1 MIAALRGNI
10 IQKNPGSLVLDVAG
24 VGYEVLVSLRT
35 WETLPELNREVQ
47 LLVQTIVR
55 EDAITLYGFVD
66 AGEKALFMLLLGV
79 SGIGPRLALTVL
91 GGLGAAELQS
101 AIVGRD
107 LGRLTSVS
115 GVGKKTA
122 ERICVEL
129 AEKVGNLGDSA
140 AVPPGAAAA
149 GAGPRSSPEADTV
162 SALVNLGYSE
172 QQVWP
177 VLRALEKERDC
188 TGLSLE
194 EWLRLALRRL
204 AR

>member
-55 EDAITLYGFVD
+55 KDAITLYGFAD
-66 AGEKALFMLLLGV
+66 PGEKALFMLLLGV

-122 ERICVEL
+122 KRICV
-129 AEKVGNLGDSA
+129 
-140 AVPPGAAAA
+140 
-149 GAGPRSSPEADTV
+149 
-162 SALVNLGYSE
+162 AL
-172 QQVWP
+172 
-177 VLRALEKERDC
+177 
-188 TGLSLE
+188 
-194 EWLRLALRRL
+194 
-204 AR
+204 

>member
-35 WETLPELNREVQ
+35 WEKLPELNREVQ

-55 EDAITLYGFVD
+55 EDAITLYGFAD

-129 AEKVGNLGDSA
+129 A
-140 AVPPGAAAA
+140 
-149 GAGPRSSPEADTV
+149 
-162 SALVNLGYSE
+162 
-172 QQVWP
+172 
-177 VLRALEKERDC
+177 
-188 TGLSLE
+188 
-194 EWLRLALRRL
+194 
-204 AR
+204 

>member
-91 GGLGAAELQS
+91 GGLE
-101 AIVGRD
+101 IGRAH
-107 LGRLTSVS
+107 V
-115 GVGKKTA
+115 
-122 ERICVEL
+122 
-129 AEKVGNLGDSA
+129 
-140 AVPPGAAAA
+140 
-149 GAGPRSSPEADTV
+149 
-162 SALVNLGYSE
+162 
-172 QQVWP
+172 
-177 VLRALEKERDC
+177 
-188 TGLSLE
+188 
-194 EWLRLALRRL
+194 
-204 AR
+204 

>member
-24 VGYEVLVSLRT
+24 VGYEVLVSLCT
-35 WETLPELNREVQ
+35 WEMLPELNREVQ

-140 AVPPGAAAA
+140 AVPPGA
-149 GAGPRSSPEADTV
+149 
-162 SALVNLGYSE
+162 
-172 QQVWP
+172 
-177 VLRALEKERDC
+177 
-188 TGLSLE
+188 SLD
-194 EWLRLALRRL
+194 RKSVV
-204 AR
+204 